1 MPLRLANAPRLR
13 DIAENMIE
21 LNTDNIVAYL
31 RARHAATEGEVLVKQ
46 LSGGV
51 AGAVFMVLDMGA
63 GEPVGTDMRTEGQKR
78 AGKPDKRMREGRCF
92 VVKQPLEKFNTTAE
106 WLVDRDRI
114 HTERNCMALLH
125 RLLPAHRVPEPLW
138 VDEDNFVL
146 AMTAAPAG
154 AAAWKSQLL
163 AGSVNQRLAD
173 DAGKL
178 LASIQNHTCGSAAIA
193 KEFGG
198 LKGFIQQR
206 IEPYFHA
213 TAQKHPA
220 VQPAITRMAA
230 LVQTN
235 RLCLTHGDFSPKNML
250 TWPPAE
256 GETAQLMLVDFEV
269 AHWGHPAFDVAT
281 LINHLLLK
289 GFYHAGRWRPFMFAA
304 DGFWQTYQQHAHL
317 SLKQAVADC
326 GGKLLGCLML
336 ARIDGKSPVEYITDA
351 ALKDKVR
358 RCATHL
364 LTLSDDSLDTALDE
378 TGGFLD

>member
-1 MPLRLANAPRLR
+1 
-13 DIAENMIE
+13 MIE
-21 LNTDNIVAYL
+21 LTTDNIANYL
-31 RARHAATEGEVLVKQ
+31 RARGAATEGEVLVKN

-92 VVKQPLEKFNTTAE
+92 VVKQPLEKFNTAAE

-114 HTERNCMALLH
+114 HAEHNCMALLH

-138 VDEDNFVL
+138 LDETNFVL

-163 AGSVNQRLAD
+163 AGSLNQRLAD

-178 LASIQNHTCGSAAIA
+178 LASIQNRTCGSAPIA
-193 KEFGG
+193 KEFGE
-198 LKGFIQQR
+198 LTGFVQQR

-213 TAQKHPA
+213 TAKKH
-220 VQPAITRMAA
+220 AA
-230 LVQTN
+230 LQSVIARTAALMQTN

-250 TWPPAE
+250 TWPPAD

-289 GFYHAGRWRPFMFAA
+289 GFYHASRWRPFMFAA
-304 DGFWQTYQQHAHL
+304 DGFWQTYQQHAH
-317 SLKQAVADC
+317 STLKQPVADC

-336 ARIDGKSPVEYITDA
+336 ARVDGKSPVEYITDE
-351 ALKDKVR
+351 ALKNKVR
-358 RCATHL
+358 RCAEHL
-364 LTLSDDSLDTALDE
+364 LSLSDDSLDTALDE
-378 TGGFLD
+378 AAGFLD